1 MEHSKKINSALA
13 EVNTLISK
21 LHSGNLQLG
30 ELEALVEQSRELYE
44 LSLVLRYK
52 AYESHSGSKEDETS
66 DSTQPET
73 VIIQNIEVNNI
84 FEINADE
91 QEVAFPESID
101 FSSMGQDKEMVVSPV
116 DLFADEESHTEPLK
130 EELES
135 KTIEPEET
143 VEELMEDPI
152 RTFAEQL
159 DAVSESEDNE
169 FIKKFSAFDSALQTR
184 IAMSRIDTL
193 KGSFGLNERL
203 QFINELFDG
212 SSEAFSEAVKTIDEQ
227 ASEMEALKKASALA
241 ARYQWDNESETVE
254 EFVLKIKRRYA

>member
-1 MEHSKKINSALA
+1 
-13 EVNTLISK
+13 
-21 LHSGNLQLG
+21 
-30 ELEALVEQSRELYE
+30 
-44 LSLVLRYK
+44 
-52 AYESHSGSKEDETS
+52 
-66 DSTQPET
+66 
-73 VIIQNIEVNNI
+73 
-84 FEINADE
+84 
-91 QEVAFPESID
+91 
-101 FSSMGQDKEMVVSPV
+101 MGQDKEMVVSPV
-116 DLFADEESHTEPLK
+116 DLFADEESHSEPLK

-135 KTIEPEET
+135 KSIEPEET
-143 VEELMEDPI
+143 VEEFMEAPI